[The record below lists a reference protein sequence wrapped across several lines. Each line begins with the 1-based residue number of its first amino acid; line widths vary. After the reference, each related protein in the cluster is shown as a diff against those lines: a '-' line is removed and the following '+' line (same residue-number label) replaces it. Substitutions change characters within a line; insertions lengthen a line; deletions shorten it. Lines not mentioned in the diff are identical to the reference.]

1 MDGGVKLTSER
12 ESDKSLTTLDC
23 TKLSAWLTP
32 TPSSSNANPA
42 DASPTDLRGELS
54 RALAEGTARLRSGTK
69 TLTGDLIDYN
79 PADGTA
85 LAGSRDNS
93 TVTLFDDESASPVTA
108 RGILWDMKR
117 GRVEVK
123 APRRSSRRDS
133 PRGTERT
140 RRMRS
145 ERRIAEG
152 MPWV

>member
-1 MDGGVKLTSER
+1 MDGGVLLTSER
-12 ESDKSLTTLDC
+12 EADKLLTKLDC

-32 TPSSSNANPA
+32 TSSSANPT

-54 RALAEGTARLRSGTK
+54 RALAEGSSRLKSGTK
-69 TLTGDLIDYN
+69 TLSGDLIDYN

-93 TVTLFDDESASPVTA
+93 TVTLIDDESASPVTA

-123 APRRSSRRDS
+123 NVSTVVAPR
-133 PRGTERT
+133 
-140 RRMRS
+140 
-145 ERRIAEG
+145 
-152 MPWV
+152 